1 MMKRILLTA
10 LLLGSA
16 NVYDFLRAM
25 RDVSEPDHQRW
36 WQYRCDHVV
45 FDDEVAQ
52 FRSVPTAW
60 RLA

>member
-1 MMKRILLTA
+1 MMKKILLTA

-36 WQYRCDHVV
+36 WEYRCDHVV
-45 FDDEVAQ
+45 FDDEVARAGVSQ
-52 FRSVPTAW
+52 TGR
-60 RLA
+60 RLT

>member
-1 MMKRILLTA
+1 MMKKILLTA

-16 NVYDFLRAM
+16 NAYDFLRAM

-36 WQYRCDHVV
+36 WQYRCNHVV
-45 FDDEVAQ
+45 LDNEVAQ
-52 FRSVPTAW
+52 VGVSQLMW

>member
-1 MMKRILLTA
+1 MLKKILLAA

-16 NVYDFLRAM
+16 NAYDFLRAM

-52 FRSVPTAW
+52 FRAVPTAW